1 VAIGGRTR
9 STRGLVILLVVASLV
24 IITVDYREGSSG
36 PLARVSEGLH
46 SVVIPM
52 QEGVSKVFHPVAA
65 FFGALAHLPSNQQK
79 IERQQR
85 EIDALNAEHVQ
96 YEAALKKLQGYE
108 ALLGVAKSYDF
119 TTVGAD
125 VVGNGVSNFDWT
137 IEIDKGSNAGIKV
150 DMPVLAASGLVGR
163 VIDVTPFGSQVM
175 LITNFDSYVAT
186 RLVDSQQTGLLQ
198 GQGRG
203 DLVMS
208 SIAQSTEIIRNEP
221 VVTSGYSGG
230 LYPSDVPVGTVS
242 SVSVDP
248 TTGDK
253 RVTVTP
259 DVDFSSLDVVLVIT
273 EFNGG

>member
-36 PLARVSEGLH
+36 PLAKLSDGLQ

-52 QEGVSKVFHPVAA
+52 QEGVTKVFHPVAA
-65 FFGALAHLPSNQQK
+65 FFGALAHLPSRQQE
-79 IERQQR
+79 IDRQQR
-85 EIDALNAEHVQ
+85 QIEALHAQEIQHQVALTELRN
-96 YEAALKKLQGYE
+96 LQ

-119 TTVGAD
+119 TTTGAD
-125 VVGNGVSNFDWT
+125 VIGNGVSNFDWT
-137 IEIDKGSNAGIKV
+137 IEIDKGSNDGVKV

-163 VIDVTPFGSQVM
+163 VIQVTPFGSQVM

-186 RLVDSQQTGLLQ
+186 RLVESQETGLLQ

-208 SIAQSTEIIRNEP
+208 SIAQSTEISPREP
-221 VVTSGYSGG
+221 VVTSGYAGG
-230 LYPSDVPVGTVS
+230 LYPSGIPVGTVS
-242 SVSVDP
+242 SITSDP
-248 TTGDK
+248 ATGDK
-253 RVTVTP
+253 QVTVTP
-259 DVDFSSLDVVLVIT
+259 DVDFSKLDVVLVIT